1 MRTLA
6 YGWRYKSM
14 FERGITIEQ
23 ITKTEHKAERTI
35 YKYLALAYLSP
46 KIVSDIMDAT
56 APLVDLQPLF
66 ILVAKHV
73 NFKEQE
79 KEFYSKL

>member
-1 MRTLA
+1 MRALA

-35 YKYLALAYLSP
+35 YKILGAG
-46 KIVSDIMDAT
+46 VSFT
-56 APLVDLQPLF
+56 QNSV
-66 ILVAKHV
+66 
-73 NFKEQE
+73 
-79 KEFYSKL
+79 